1 MTLRHGDYDIE
12 EGLHRVD
19 FARVHRWLDG
29 TYWAA
34 GRSRE
39 RVEKAARHSSLVV
52 SAYHR
57 EGPQVG
63 FMRVVSDRVTFAWV
77 ADVYVDEAHRGK
89 GLARAMVRFALEHP
103 EHREIRR
110 WVLRT
115 RDAHGVYAALGFGPY
130 PEPESFMQLMP
141 KRPDGSPLP
150 P

>member
-1 MTLRHGDYDIE
+1 MIVRHNDYELDDDLTRI
-12 EGLHRVD
+12 D
-19 FARVHRWLDG
+19 FARVHQWLDA

-39 RVEKAARHSSLVV
+39 RVEKSARHSSLVIG
-52 SAYHR
+52 AYR
-57 EGPQVG
+57 DGVQVG

-89 GLARAMVRFALEHP
+89 GIARAMVRFAMEHP

-115 RDAHGVYAALGFGPY
+115 RDAHGVYAALGFAPY
-130 PEPESFMQLMP
+130 GEPETFMQFAP
-141 KRPDGSPLP
+141 PNPDGPPALP
-150 P
+150 

>member
-1 MTLRHGDYDIE
+1 MDDDVA
-12 EGLHRVD
+12 RVD

-34 GRSRE
+34 GRSRD
-39 RVEKAARHSSLVV
+39 RVEKSAKFSSLVV
-52 SAYHR
+52 AAYFDD
-57 EGPQVG
+57 EQVG
-63 FMRVVSDRVTFAWV
+63 FTRVVSDRVTFAWV
-77 ADVYVDEAHRGK
+77 ADVYVDESHRGK
-89 GLARAMVRFALEHP
+89 GIARAMVRFALNHP

-130 PEPESFMQLMP
+130 DDPETFMQL
-141 KRPDGSPLP
+141 RPTNADGSPLP

>member
-1 MTLRHGDYDIE
+1 MVRKHGEYELDEDLARI
-12 EGLHRVD
+12 D
-19 FARVHRWLDG
+19 FARVHAWLDG

-39 RVEKAARHSSLVV
+39 RVEKAARFSSLVV
-52 SAYHR
+52 GAYHAG
-57 EGPQVG
+57 EQVA

-77 ADVYVDEAHRGK
+77 ADVYVDEKHRGK
-89 GLARAMVRFALEHP
+89 GIARAMVRFALEHP

-130 PEPESFMQLMP
+130 EEPESFMQLRP
-141 KRPDGSPLP
+141 TTPDGSPLP

>member
-1 MTLRHGDYDIE
+1 MITRHGEYELDDDVT
-12 EGLHRVD
+12 RVD
-19 FARVHRWLDG
+19 FARVHAWLDA

-39 RVEKAARHSSLVV
+39 RVEKAARYSSLVV
-52 SAYHR
+52 GAYHGA
-57 EGPQVG
+57 EQVG

-77 ADVYVDEAHRGK
+77 ADVYVDEKHRGK
-89 GLARAMVRFALEHP
+89 GVARAMVRFALEHP
-103 EHREIRR
+103 EHRDIRR

-130 PEPESFMQLMP
+130 EEPESFMQLRP
-141 KRPDGSPLP
+141 TRPDGSPLP

>member
-1 MTLRHGDYDIE
+1 MVSRHRGYEIDDE
-12 EGLHRVD
+12 LARVD
-19 FARVHRWLDG
+19 FARVRKWLDG

-39 RVEKAARHSSLVV
+39 RIETSARHSSLVV
-52 SAYHR
+52 GAYR
-57 EGPQVG
+57 ESVQAG

-77 ADVYVDEAHRGK
+77 ADVYVDAAHRGA
-89 GLARAMVRFALEHP
+89 GIARAMVRFALDHP

-115 RDAHGVYAALGFGPY
+115 RDAHGVYQALGFGPY
-130 PEPESFMQLMP
+130 EEPESFMQLMP
-141 KRPDGSPLP
+141 MRPDGSPLP